1 MTCKQ
6 IIDAAI
12 IYVERNNIATD
23 ETLLR
28 RAQIL
33 DLFNA
38 SKAKVLG
45 DFRIKGYELT
55 GKNYL
60 KSVIDKSTY
69 EQGGKYNYFEVAP
82 AIMNEYEYVGGT
94 NGCSRFRENV
104 TISQFQNTINCQVPS
119 ITMYYKE
126 GDYLKVDNDGVGT
139 ILTNYVPVNP
149 MKVPTFNF
157 EYDEYPIDDA
167 LVNTIFD
174 MMFATYQSKT
184 SGTPKDTIS
193 DSQDTTKSIAK

>member
-104 TISQFQNTINCQVPS
+104 TISQFQNTINQQVPS
-119 ITMYYKE
+119 ITQYYKE
-126 GDYLKVDNDGVGT
+126 GDYLKVDNNGVGT

-157 EYDEYPIDDA
+157 EYERLA
-167 LVNTIFD
+167 E
-174 MMFATYQSKT
+174 
-184 SGTPKDTIS
+184 
-193 DSQDTTKSIAK
+193 

>member
-104 TISQFQNTINCQVPS
+104 TISQFQNTINQQVPS
-119 ITMYYKE
+119 ITQYYKE

>member
-104 TISQFQNTINCQVPS
+104 TISQFQNTINQQVPS
-119 ITMYYKE
+119 ITQYYKE
-126 GDYLKVDNDGVGT
+126 GEYLKVDNNGVGT

>member
-104 TISQFQNTINCQVPS
+104 TISQFQNTINQQVPS
-119 ITMYYKE
+119 ITQYYKE
-126 GDYLKVDNDGVGT
+126 GDYLKVDNNGVGT